1 MINRL
6 KNLLWNIG
14 ITCCGILAIVIE
26 ILIAIPLL
34 LWTPIAWLST
44 WVMKKIQGYDCVTVF
59 CDIAIWYTNNVM
71 FAYIDWSCDTIWKI
85 FVGTERPDDHFREL
99 TIKRLGF

>member
-14 ITCCGILAIVIE
+14 ITCCGTLMMIIE
-26 ILIAIPLL
+26 ILITIPLL

-44 WVMKKIQGYDCVTVF
+44 WIMIKIQDYDCCTVF
-59 CDIAIWYTNNVM
+59 AEISIWYLDKVLLS
-71 FAYIDWSCDTIWKI
+71 YIEWACGTLWKI

-99 TIKRLGF
+99 TMERLGF